1 MIDLSKYPTLTVAGL
16 RQRITDANTETH
28 YFSRENM
35 RFAGDTMSNY
45 AVSKPQVIAT
55 YHGEAAVY
63 ELRRKHPVKHGLQSS
78 AYFDAETFTQR
89 WPK

>member
-16 RQRITDANTETH
+16 RQRIENANTETH

-35 RFAGDTMSNY
+35 RFAGDTMGNY
-45 AVSKPQVIAT
+45 AVSKPQVITT

-63 ELRRKHPVKHGLQSS
+63 ELRRKRPVKHGLQSS